1 MSMHAGSPLVSRQVL
16 CEKLLSR
23 VQRTLGP
30 RAARA
35 LPLSVLGALAAFAT
49 PAAHAQDSAPLHVA
63 VSVPPIAWM
72 VDQLAGEHVEIT
84 TLVKPG
90 DSPHAYDP
98 TPRQVAELSTV
109 PLYLAIGVPFEQVWL
124 PRLVKNNAEMQVVH
138 LEEGLNTR
146 HFGSGEAHDH
156 GHDEAHAHEQ
166 EHDEHHGA
174 HHDDEHDD
182 HADHADH
189 DEHDEHHGE
198 HEGHEEHHDEHADH
212 EAHEERHDEHE
223 GHEEHHDEHHDEHA
237 DHQEHGAQ
245 HDEDEDLGEADP
257 HLWLDPQRMQTVVE
271 RAAEVLEARL
281 PQHASE
287 IDANEQR
294 LLKTLSE
301 LDAQIAQTLAPYKG
315 RNFLIFH
322 PSFGYFADRYSLEQ
336 HAIEVSGREPTPRE
350 MATLITR
357 AKDENIGTIFVS
369 GQFSQT
375 AAKRI
380 ASSLEAE
387 VAVLDPLAEDYL
399 DNLKH
404 ATEALKAGFE
414 LTDSQ

>member
-1 MSMHAGSPLVSRQVL
+1 MSMHAGSPLASRQVL

-23 VQRTLGP
+23 VQRTLGL

-166 EHDEHHGA
+166 DAHHDDHDEHDEHH
-174 HHDDEHDD
+174 DE
-182 HADHADH
+182 HADHEAH
-189 DEHDEHHGE
+189 EEHHGE

-212 EAHEERHDEHE
+212 QAHD
-223 GHEEHHDEHHDEHA
+223 
-237 DHQEHGAQ
+237 AQ
-245 HDEDEDLGEADP
+245 HGEDEDLGEADP

-281 PQHASE
+281 PQHAGE

>member
-1 MSMHAGSPLVSRQVL
+1 MSMHAGSPLASRQVL

-84 TLVKPG
+84 TLAKPG
-90 DSPHAYDP
+90 DNPHAYDP

-124 PRLVKNNAEMQVVH
+124 PRLEKNNAEMQVVH

-156 GHDEAHAHEQ
+156 SHDEAHEHEHEH
-166 EHDEHHGA
+166 EHDA

-182 HADHADH
+182 HADNGGHG
-189 DEHDEHHGE
+189 EHHDV
-198 HEGHEEHHDEHADH
+198 HEGHEEHHDEH
-212 EAHEERHDEHE
+212 E
-223 GHEEHHDEHHDEHA
+223 GHAEHHDEHA
-237 DHQEHGAQ
+237 DHQAHGAQ
-245 HDEDEDLGEADP
+245 HGEDDGLGEADP

-404 ATEALKAGFE
+404 ATEALKAGFK

>member
-1 MSMHAGSPLVSRQVL
+1 MSMHAGSPLASRQVL

-84 TLVKPG
+84 TLAKPG
-90 DSPHAYDP
+90 DNPHAYDP

-124 PRLVKNNAEMQVVH
+124 PRLEKNNAEMQVVH

-156 GHDEAHAHEQ
+156 GHDEAHSH
-166 EHDEHHGA
+166 EHDA
-174 HHDDEHDD
+174 HHDDEHED
-182 HADHADH
+182 HGAHG
-189 DEHDEHHGE
+189 EHHDV
-198 HEGHEEHHDEHADH
+198 HEGHEGH
-212 EAHEERHDEHE
+212 EAHHDEHE
-223 GHEEHHDEHHDEHA
+223 GHGEHA
-237 DHQEHGAQ
+237 DHQAHDAQ
-245 HDEDEDLGEADP
+245 HGEDDGLGEADP

-287 IDANEQR
+287 IDANEQH
-294 LLKTLSE
+294 LLKALSE
-301 LDAQIAQTLAPYKG
+301 LDEQIAQTLAPYKG

-404 ATEALKAGFE
+404 ATEALKTGFE

>member
-1 MSMHAGSPLVSRQVL
+1 MSMHAGSPLASRQVL

-63 VSVPPIAWM
+63 VSVPPVAWM

-156 GHDEAHAHEQ
+156 GHDETHAHEQ

-174 HHDDEHDD
+174 H
-182 HADHADH
+182 
-189 DEHDEHHGE
+189 
-198 HEGHEEHHDEHADH
+198 EGHEEQ
-212 EAHEERHDEHE
+212 
-223 GHEEHHDEHHDEHA
+223 
-237 DHQEHGAQ
+237 HQ
-245 HDEDEDLGEADP
+245 DYYKPED
-257 HLWLDPQRMQTVVE
+257 
-271 RAAEVLEARL
+271 
-281 PQHASE
+281 
-287 IDANEQR
+287 N
-294 LLKTLSE
+294 
-301 LDAQIAQTLAPYKG
+301 
-315 RNFLIFH
+315 
-322 PSFGYFADRYSLEQ
+322 
-336 HAIEVSGREPTPRE
+336 
-350 MATLITR
+350 
-357 AKDENIGTIFVS
+357 
-369 GQFSQT
+369 
-375 AAKRI
+375 
-380 ASSLEAE
+380 
-387 VAVLDPLAEDYL
+387 
-399 DNLKH
+399 
-404 ATEALKAGFE
+404 
-414 LTDSQ
+414 

>member
-1 MSMHAGSPLVSRQVL
+1 
-16 CEKLLSR
+16 
-23 VQRTLGP
+23 
-30 RAARA
+30 
-35 LPLSVLGALAAFAT
+35 
-49 PAAHAQDSAPLHVA
+49 
-63 VSVPPIAWM
+63 
-72 VDQLAGEHVEIT
+72 
-84 TLVKPG
+84 
-90 DSPHAYDP
+90 
-98 TPRQVAELSTV
+98 
-109 PLYLAIGVPFEQVWL
+109 
-124 PRLVKNNAEMQVVH
+124 
-138 LEEGLNTR
+138 
-146 HFGSGEAHDH
+146 
-156 GHDEAHAHEQ
+156 
-166 EHDEHHGA
+166 
-174 HHDDEHDD
+174 
-182 HADHADH
+182 
-189 DEHDEHHGE
+189 
-198 HEGHEEHHDEHADH
+198 
-212 EAHEERHDEHE
+212 
-223 GHEEHHDEHHDEHA
+223 
-237 DHQEHGAQ
+237 
-245 HDEDEDLGEADP
+245 
-257 HLWLDPQRMQTVVE
+257 MQTVVE

>member
-1 MSMHAGSPLVSRQVL
+1 MSMHAGSPLASRQVF

-23 VQRTLGP
+23 IQRTLGS
-30 RAARA
+30 RAARS
-35 LPLSVLGALAAFAT
+35 LPLSVLGALAVL
-49 PAAHAQDSAPLHVA
+49 AAPNAQAEDSAPLHVA
-63 VSVPPIAWM
+63 VSVPPIEWM
-72 VDQLAGEHVEIT
+72 VDQLAGDHVEIT

-90 DSPHAYDP
+90 NSPHTYDP

-124 PRLVKNNAEMQVVH
+124 PRLEKNNAEMQVVH

-146 HFGSGEAHDH
+146 HFGSEDAHHHDH
-156 GHDEAHAHEQ
+156 GSGHDEHAGHDEHEDHADHA
-166 EHDEHHGA
+166 EHDEHGHEGHA
-174 HHDDEHDD
+174 DHDEHG
-182 HADHADH
+182 HEDHADH
-189 DEHDEHHGE
+189 DEHAG
-198 HEGHEEHHDEHADH
+198 HDEH
-212 EAHEERHDEHE
+212 
-223 GHEEHHDEHHDEHA
+223 
-237 DHQEHGAQ
+237 
-245 HDEDEDLGEADP
+245 EDLGEADP

-271 RAAEVLEARL
+271 RTAKVLEAQL
-281 PQHASE
+281 PEHAGE

-294 LLKTLSE
+294 LLKTLNT
-301 LDAQIAQTLAPYKG
+301 LDTQIAQALAPYKG

-322 PSFGYFADRYSLEQ
+322 PGFGYFADRYSLAQ

-350 MATLITR
+350 MATLVTR

-380 ASSLEAE
+380 ASSLDAE

-399 DNLKH
+399 ENLKR

-414 LTDSQ
+414 RTDSQ

>member
-1 MSMHAGSPLVSRQVL
+1 MSMHAGSPLASRQVL

-84 TLVKPG
+84 TLAKPG
-90 DSPHAYDP
+90 DNPHAYDP

-124 PRLVKNNAEMQVVH
+124 PRLEKNNAEMQVVH

-156 GHDEAHAHEQ
+156 SHDEAHEHEHEH
-166 EHDEHHGA
+166 EHDA

-182 HADHADH
+182 HADNGGHG
-189 DEHDEHHGE
+189 EHHDV
-198 HEGHEEHHDEHADH
+198 HEGHEEHHDEH
-212 EAHEERHDEHE
+212 E
-223 GHEEHHDEHHDEHA
+223 GHAEHHDEHA

>member
-1 MSMHAGSPLVSRQVL
+1 MSMHVGSPLASRQVL

-23 VQRTLGP
+23 IQRTLGP

-35 LPLSVLGALAAFAT
+35 LPLSVLGALAALST
-49 PAAHAQDSAPLHVA
+49 PAAHAQDGAPLHLA
-63 VSVPPIAWM
+63 VSVPPIEWM

-90 DSPHAYDP
+90 DNPHAYDP

-124 PRLVKNNAEMQVVH
+124 PRLEKNNADMQVVH

-146 HFGSGEAHDH
+146 HFGSGEAHHHDH
-156 GHDEAHAHEQ
+156 GAD
-166 EHDEHHGA
+166 HDEH
-174 HHDDEHDD
+174 EHE
-182 HADHADH
+182 AHADH
-189 DEHDEHHGE
+189 DEHE
-198 HEGHEEHHDEHADH
+198 H
-212 EAHEERHDEHE
+212 EAHADHDEHE
-223 GHEEHHDEHHDEHA
+223 HEARADHDEHEHEAHAGHDEHEHEVHA
-237 DHQEHGAQ
+237 DHDEHEHG
-245 HDEDEDLGEADP
+245 DLGEADP

-271 RAAEVLEARL
+271 RSAEVLEARL

-294 LLKTLSE
+294 LLKSLSE
-301 LDAQIAQTLAPYKG
+301 LDEQIAQMLAPYKG

-404 ATEALKAGFE
+404 ATAALKAGFE
-414 LTDSQ
+414 LTDRQ

>member
-1 MSMHAGSPLVSRQVL
+1 MSMHAGSPLASRRVF

-23 VQRTLGP
+23 VQRTLGS
-30 RAARA
+30 RAARS
-35 LPLSVLGALAAFAT
+35 LPLSVLGALAVL
-49 PAAHAQDSAPLHVA
+49 AAPNTQAEDSAPLHVA
-63 VSVPPIAWM
+63 VSVPPVEWM
-72 VDQLAGEHVEIT
+72 VDQLAGDHVAIT

-90 DSPHAYDP
+90 NSPHTYDP

-124 PRLVKNNAEMQVVH
+124 PRLEKNNAEMQVVH

-156 GHDEAHAHEQ
+156 GHDEAHGHKQ
-166 EHDEHHGA
+166 EHDEHHDA
-174 HHDDEHDD
+174 HHDDD
-182 HADHADH
+182 HSDDHADH
-189 DEHDEHHGE
+189 DEHEDHDEHH
-198 HEGHEEHHDEHADH
+198 
-212 EAHEERHDEHE
+212 HDEHE
-223 GHEEHHDEHHDEHA
+223 GHEEHHDEDE
-237 DHQEHGAQ
+237 G
-245 HDEDEDLGEADP
+245 LGEADP

-301 LDAQIAQTLAPYKG
+301 LDEQIAQTLAPYKG

-350 MATLITR
+350 MAMLITR

>member
-1 MSMHAGSPLVSRQVL
+1 MSMHAGSPLASRQVF

-23 VQRTLGP
+23 VQRTLGS
-30 RAARA
+30 RAARS
-35 LPLSVLGALAAFAT
+35 LPLSVLGALAVL
-49 PAAHAQDSAPLHVA
+49 AAPNAQAEDSAPLHVA
-63 VSVPPIAWM
+63 VSVPPVEWM
-72 VDQLAGEHVEIT
+72 VDQLAGDHVAIT

-90 DSPHAYDP
+90 NSPHTYDP

-124 PRLVKNNAEMQVVH
+124 PRLEKNNAEMQVVH

-146 HFGSGEAHDH
+146 HFGSGEAHAH
-156 GHDEAHAHEQ
+156 GHDEAHGHE
-166 EHDEHHGA
+166 HNA
-174 HHDDEHDD
+174 HHDDD
-182 HADHADH
+182 HSDDHADH
-189 DEHDEHHGE
+189 DEHEGHDEHHHDE
-198 HEGHEEHHDEHADH
+198 HEEHHDEHAGHD
-212 EAHEERHDEHE
+212 AH
-223 GHEEHHDEHHDEHA
+223 
-237 DHQEHGAQ
+237 
-245 HDEDEDLGEADP
+245 HDEDEGLGEADP

-301 LDAQIAQTLAPYKG
+301 LDEQIAQTLAPYKG

-350 MATLITR
+350 MAMLITR

>member
-1 MSMHAGSPLVSRQVL
+1 MSMHAGSPLASRQVF

-23 VQRTLGP
+23 VQRTLGS
-30 RAARA
+30 RAARS
-35 LPLSVLGALAAFAT
+35 LPLSVLGALAVL
-49 PAAHAQDSAPLHVA
+49 AAPNAQAEDSAPLHVA
-63 VSVPPIAWM
+63 VSVPPVEWM
-72 VDQLAGEHVEIT
+72 VDQLAGDHVAIT

-90 DSPHAYDP
+90 NSPHTYDP

-124 PRLVKNNAEMQVVH
+124 PRLEKNNAEMQVVH

-146 HFGSGEAHDH
+146 HFGSGEAHAH
-156 GHDEAHAHEQ
+156 GHDEAHGHE
-166 EHDEHHGA
+166 HNA
-174 HHDDEHDD
+174 HHDDD
-182 HADHADH
+182 HSDDHADH
-189 DEHDEHHGE
+189 DEHEGHDEHH
-198 HEGHEEHHDEHADH
+198 
-212 EAHEERHDEHE
+212 HDEHE
-223 GHEEHHDEHHDEHA
+223 GHEEHHDEHAGHDAH
-237 DHQEHGAQ
+237 
-245 HDEDEDLGEADP
+245 HDEDEGLGEADP

-301 LDAQIAQTLAPYKG
+301 LDEQIAQTLAPYKG

-350 MATLITR
+350 MAMLITR

>member
-1 MSMHAGSPLVSRQVL
+1 MSMHAGSPLASRQVF

-23 VQRTLGP
+23 VQRTLGS
-30 RAARA
+30 RAARS
-35 LPLSVLGALAAFAT
+35 LPLSVLGALAVL
-49 PAAHAQDSAPLHVA
+49 AAPNAQAEDSAPLHVA
-63 VSVPPIAWM
+63 VSVPPVEWM
-72 VDQLAGEHVEIT
+72 VDQLAGDHVAIT

-90 DSPHAYDP
+90 NSPHTYDP

-124 PRLVKNNAEMQVVH
+124 PRLEKNNAEMQVVH

-156 GHDEAHAHEQ
+156 GHDEAHGHE
-166 EHDEHHGA
+166 HNA
-174 HHDDEHDD
+174 HHDDD
-182 HADHADH
+182 HSDDHADH
-189 DEHDEHHGE
+189 DEHEDHDEHH
-198 HEGHEEHHDEHADH
+198 
-212 EAHEERHDEHE
+212 HDEHE
-223 GHEEHHDEHHDEHA
+223 GHEEHHDEHAGHDAH
-237 DHQEHGAQ
+237 
-245 HDEDEDLGEADP
+245 HDEDEGLGEADP

-301 LDAQIAQTLAPYKG
+301 LDEQIAQTLAPYKG

-350 MATLITR
+350 MAMLITR

>member
-1 MSMHAGSPLVSRQVL
+1 MTARPSIRWPTASDSRSTAADGGPGVPVLGTPCPHHVVITSKGSGVMSMYAGSPLASRQML

-84 TLVKPG
+84 TLAKPG
-90 DSPHAYDP
+90 DNPHAYDP

-124 PRLVKNNAEMQVVH
+124 PRLEKNNAEMQVVH

-146 HFGSGEAHDH
+146 HFGSGEAHHHDH
-156 GHDEAHAHEQ
+156 GAD
-166 EHDEHHGA
+166 HDEH
-174 HHDDEHDD
+174 EHE
-182 HADHADH
+182 AHADH
-189 DEHDEHHGE
+189 DEHE
-198 HEGHEEHHDEHADH
+198 H
-212 EAHEERHDEHE
+212 EAHADHDEHE
-223 GHEEHHDEHHDEHA
+223 HEHEAHADHDEH
-237 DHQEHGAQ
+237 EHG
-245 HDEDEDLGEADP
+245 DLGEADP

-287 IDANEQR
+287 IDANEQH
-294 LLKTLSE
+294 LLKALSE

>member
-1 MSMHAGSPLVSRQVL
+1 MSMHAGSPLASRQVL

-49 PAAHAQDSAPLHVA
+49 PAAHAHAQDSAPLHVA

-124 PRLVKNNAEMQVVH
+124 PRLVKNNTEMQVVH

-166 EHDEHHGA
+166 DA
-174 HHDDEHDD
+174 HHDD
-182 HADHADH
+182 DHADH
-189 DEHDEHHGE
+189 DEHDEHE
-198 HEGHEEHHDEHADH
+198 AHEEHHDEHADH
-212 EAHEERHDEHE
+212 EAHEEHHGEHE
-223 GHEEHHDEHHDEHA
+223 GHEEHHGEHEGHEEHHGEHHDEHA